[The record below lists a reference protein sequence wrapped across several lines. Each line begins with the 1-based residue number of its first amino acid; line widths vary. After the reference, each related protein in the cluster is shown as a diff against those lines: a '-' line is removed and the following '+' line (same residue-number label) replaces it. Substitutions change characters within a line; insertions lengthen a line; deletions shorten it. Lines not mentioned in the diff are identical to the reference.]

1 LDIFSNSA
9 CSASVGTVDARA
21 QSSTRAAA
29 DASIRLFGAAEVASA
44 LDDRR
49 LIEALRS
56 AFAAGAEAPP
66 REITRLGGDGD
77 LLALMPVWRA
87 GFGAV
92 KLATLFPGNASHGL
106 PTIQALVVLFDG
118 RTGAPLAV
126 ADGTEITRRRT
137 AAASALAADYLARPD
152 ARRLLMIGAGAL
164 APHMIRA
171 HCAVRPIEAV
181 GVWARAPEKAAAV
194 AEAAAAMLPGV
205 EVCAVADA
213 EPAAGAA
220 DIVCCATSAR
230 TPVLRG
236 AWLKAGAH
244 VDLVGSFSHDA
255 READDDVV
263 RGARIFV
270 DTRAGALAEA
280 GDLIQPLASGAIAP
294 SDIAGE
300 LADLCAGRIAGRTRD
315 GEITVFKSVGAALED
330 LVAAQ
335 LLMEPSR

>member
-1 LDIFSNSA
+1 M
-9 CSASVGTVDARA
+9 DARA
-21 QSSTRAAA
+21 ASPTTAGTE
-29 DASIRLFGAAEVASA
+29 ASIRLFDSAAVAAA
-44 LDDRR
+44 LDDHR
-49 LIEALRS
+49 LIEGLRS
-56 AFAAGAEAPP
+56 AFAAGGDAPP
-66 REITRLGGDGD
+66 RQIVPLGGEGG
-77 LLALMPVWRA
+77 LLATMPVWRER
-87 GFGAV
+87 FGAV
-92 KLATLFPGNASHGL
+92 KLATLFPGNHARGL

-137 AAASALAADYLARPD
+137 AAASALAAGYLARPD

-181 GVWARAPEKAAAV
+181 DVWARAADKAAAL
-194 AEAAAAMLPGV
+194 AAALAAPLPGV
-205 EVCAVADA
+205 EVRAVSEAG
-213 EPAAGAA
+213 PAACAA
-220 DIVCCATSAR
+220 DIVCCATSAS

-236 AWLKAGAH
+236 AWLAPGTH

-263 RGARIFV
+263 RGAQIFV

-280 GDLIQPLASGAIAP
+280 GDLIQPLERGVIAP

-300 LADLCAGRIAGRTRD
+300 LSDLCAGRIAGRTGADQR
-315 GEITVFKSVGAALED
+315 TVFKSVGAALED